1 MRPCGCA
8 QREEKARV
16 EVRKVK
22 QEKQEWRG
30 KQQQTKKMQRR
41 HKTSDGIGVVLS
53 NARSNQALTDQGKLA
68 ARNSKGVNSEERPS
82 SSAGK

>member
-1 MRPCGCA
+1 MCSEGGKGEGRSK
-8 QREEKARV
+8 ESKI
-16 EVRKVK
+16 KK
-22 QEKQEWRG
+22 KEKQEWRG
-30 KQQQTKKMQRR
+30 KQQQTKEMQRR